1 MGICPAQEF
10 ERNLVGMLR
19 RRRLV
24 PSRPSAII
32 RLSPSARSPHEISS
46 GVSRACKHTQARS
59 QQARGCWKEGWP
71 GGCRAYRMR
80 SDAFRPRAGS
90 MQPSGAL
97 SKIGERA
104 LPHPS
109 GLSRSMILLLCR
121 NVPQTITAFRRS
133 NKPAVRRK
141 RHTTSSRLQ
150 QPGHH
155 RQIRLSSVTS

>member
-1 MGICPAQEF
+1 MPP
-10 ERNLVGMLR
+10 LD
-19 RRRLV
+19 
-24 PSRPSAII
+24 PPPRPRSSA
-32 RLSPSARSPHEISS
+32 PPHPLDLYLKYPPKYREGAGLKS
-46 GVSRACKHTQARS
+46 ARS
-59 QQARGCWKEGWP
+59 QQARGCWKEGLP

>member
-71 GGCRAYRMR
+71 GGCRAYRMHSR
-80 SDAFRPRAGS
+80 AFRPRALALDRGS
-90 MQPSGAL
+90 PRAPDRRL
-97 SKIGERA
+97 RRDRA
-104 LPHPS
+104 LPPS
-109 GLSRSMILLLCR
+109 LCPIVLSPEPLHD
-121 NVPQTITAFRRS
+121 
-133 NKPAVRRK
+133 PAVVQEGPT
-141 RHTTSSRLQ
+141 HGDRL
-150 QPGHH
+150 
-155 RQIRLSSVTS
+155 LSI